1 MHRPV
6 TGWRIELQNRHL
18 NRPGLP
24 ATLFLWVAF
33 CSNALLYAVIKQ
45 RFMLQTYR
53 PRGLRCSGFRCPSQI
68 VSGIGTLKS
77 SQKRVPSLSPRD
89 LFAFSLG
96 PLDLT
101 INTLRGSM
109 SQVKLCE
116 RDVRHIV

>member
-1 MHRPV
+1 
-6 TGWRIELQNRHL
+6 
-18 NRPGLP
+18 
-24 ATLFLWVAF
+24 
-33 CSNALLYAVIKQ
+33 
-45 RFMLQTYR
+45 MLQTCKA
-53 PRGLRCSGFRCPSQI
+53 PWLAMLWFSLSLTV

-101 INTLRGSM
+101 INTLRRSM